1 MKVVEMVVL
10 EVVVVLAV
18 PEVAVV
24 VVVVLAVPEVAVVVV
39 VGSVVGLVAVGSV
52 VAASVVVGLVVVL
65 AVLEVAVVWAV
76 NPSLATHSEVHLCF
90 HSRLS
95 FQTWLATLWQPE
107 TYLLKITANSCP
119 SL

>member
-1 MKVVEMVVL
+1 MVVL
-10 EVVVVLAV
+10 EAVVVLAV
-18 PEVAVV
+18 LEVVLEV
-24 VVVVLAVPEVAVVVV
+24 SVVLAVLEVVLEVS

-52 VAASVVVGLVVVL
+52 VGLVVAVVVVAVVVVL
-65 AVLEVAVVWAV
+65 AVLEVAVVLAV

-95 FQTWLATLWQPE
+95 FQTWLATLWHPE
-107 TYLLKITANSCP
+107 TYLLKITANSGP

>member
-10 EVVVVLAV
+10 EAVVVLAV
-18 PEVAVV
+18 LEVVLEVAVVLAVLEVVLV
-24 VVVVLAVPEVAVVVV
+24 VVVVLAVPEV
-39 VGSVVGLVAVGSV
+39 
-52 VAASVVVGLVVVL
+52 VVVL
-65 AVLEVAVVWAV
+65 AV

>member
-10 EVVVVLAV
+10 EVVVEMVVLEV
-18 PEVAVV
+18 VLEVA
-24 VVVVLAVPEVAVVVV
+24 

-52 VAASVVVGLVVVL
+52 VGLVVAVVVVAVVVVL
-65 AVLEVAVVWAV
+65 AVLEVAVVLAV

-95 FQTWLATLWQPE
+95 FQTWLATPWLVK
-107 TYLLKITANSCP
+107 TCFLKLPVSSCP

>member
-1 MKVVEMVVL
+1 MVVL
-10 EVVVVLAV
+10 EVVVEMA
-18 PEVAVV
+18 
-24 VVVVLAVPEVAVVVV
+24 

-52 VAASVVVGLVVVL
+52 VNLVVAASVVVVLAVLEVAVVL